1 MPGAAFDETRLDGP
15 GADGPLALSAASAA
29 GRLRAARSAA
39 LEAGLDRLAED
50 GRPRAAVAVGTG
62 IGGLA
67 GELAAAVLG
76 PGCPVPFSAVRGP
89 LLPGWV
95 SSYDL
100 VLAVSGPDAEEPAVA
115 CAAEAVRRGCRL
127 VAAGPPDGPL
137 RPLAEQARAPY
148 IELRGAG
155 APAGGFEPVWGP
167 AAALL
172 TAAGAAGLPAPGGD
186 VFEAAAVRLEQT
198 AVRCAP
204 SVESWENPAKS
215 LALELA
221 GSLPVAVGATG
232 PTAFAA
238 AYTAER
244 AARTAG
250 YPVLHCPLPDA
261 LAAAVRLVDGPLG
274 GTGPRSIFDDP
285 EEEGPV
291 RTRLLLFR
299 DPGEESERTALDLR
313 SAEAAAERG
322 GAPVSTVSADPGY
335 QLERIAGLIAL
346 TDYATV
352 YLAAA
357 YGVEPVAEEHT
368 AG

>member
-1 MPGAAFDETRLDGP
+1 
-15 GADGPLALSAASAA
+15 
-29 GRLRAARSAA
+29 
-39 LEAGLDRLAED
+39 
-50 GRPRAAVAVGTG
+50 
-62 IGGLA
+62 
-67 GELAAAVLG
+67 
-76 PGCPVPFSAVRGP
+76 SAVRGP

-127 VAAGPPDGPL
+127 VAAGPPDGPP

-155 APAGGFEPVWGP
+155 APAGGFGPVWGP

-172 TAAGAAGLPAPGGD
+172 AAAGAAGLPAPGGD

-261 LAAAVRLVDGPLG
+261 LAAAGRVGDGPLG
-274 GTGPRSIFDDP
+274 GAGAPARV
-285 EEEGPV
+285 GG
-291 RTRLLLFR
+291 
-299 DPGEESERTALDLR
+299 PGERVPGRPGRPRLR
-313 SAEAAAERG
+313 
-322 GAPVSTVSADPGY
+322 D
-335 QLERIAGLIAL
+335 
-346 TDYATV
+346 
-352 YLAAA
+352 
-357 YGVEPVAEEHT
+357 
-368 AG
+368 

>member
-1 MPGAAFDETRLDGP
+1 
-15 GADGPLALSAASAA
+15 
-29 GRLRAARSAA
+29 SAA

-238 AYTAER
+238 AYPAER

-261 LAAAVRLVDGPLG
+261 LAAAVRLVGGPLG

-352 YLAAA
+352 YLAES

-368 AG
+368 EG